1 MFFFTELTEFCF
13 LPFLPSFSIPGFKDA
28 YHLTG
33 VVNHYGDI
41 VSGHYAASVRNF
53 QTHRWYNFSDQLVKE
68 ITPEQIEVCFNFEIV
83 LITIAHFFYFFY
95 FYRAKQHF
103 CYFSN
108 DIMAKAI
115 QLKFE

>member
-68 ITPEQIEVCFNFEIV
+68 ITPEQIEVCFNFEMTNNH
-83 LITIAHFFYFFY
+83 LSFFLFLQSEAAFLLFFERHNGQGY
-95 FYRAKQHF
+95 STQV
-103 CYFSN
+103 
-108 DIMAKAI
+108 
-115 QLKFE
+115 